1 MEKFVLKGVAR
12 SKTKKGANRKL
23 RSSGLTPVICYG
35 RTTEATSAAVDPA
48 ELLKILST
56 DHGPNLVFDLAI
68 DNNGAEVK
76 HEVML
81 RSIQRDPVTRRIIH
95 ADLYAIDAQ
104 RKVTVRVPIRLD
116 GKAAGVGLGGKLR
129 QAAREVALRCLPK
142 DIPVVVAFDVSPMGL
157 KERAQISQVPVPEGC
172 EFIFDSDFLVAEIIP
187 PRS

>member
-23 RSSGLTPVICYG
+23 RSAGLTPVICYG
-35 RTTEATSAAVDPA
+35 RTTQATAASVDPA

-56 DHGPNLVFDLAI
+56 DHGPNLVFDFVMD
-68 DNNGAEVK
+68 DNGTEVK

-116 GKAAGVGLGGKLR
+116 GKAVGVGLGGKLR
-129 QAAREVALRCLPK
+129 QAAREVVLSCLPK
-142 DIPVVVAFDVSPMGL
+142 DIPVVVTFDVTTMSL
-157 KERAQISQVPVPEGC
+157 KERAQISHVPVPEGC
-172 EFIFDSDFLVAEIIP
+172 EFLFDNDFLVAEIIP
-187 PRS
+187 PRN